1 MKPYSRKP
9 TVWDLIQ
16 RRGVSLAE
24 WDRHFGVASYAAH
37 VVQCAVVGVEPA
49 TESEWLAS
57 RPAPSAQEE
66 EVSQPEKNPELLV
79 FVPLEEPRE
88 AVAEPTLRRGKGRK
102 READVTTEGD
112 DVVPER

>member
-24 WDRHFGVASYAAH
+24 WDRHFGVTSHAGH
-37 VVQCAVVGVEPA
+37 VAQCAVAGVEPA
-49 TESEWLAS
+49 TESEWLSS
-57 RPAPSAQEE
+57 RPAPPAQE
-66 EVSQPEKNPELLV
+66 VPQPEKKPELLV
-79 FVPLEEPRE
+79 FVPIDEPRE
-88 AVAEPTLRRGKGRK
+88 APAEPTARKGKGRK